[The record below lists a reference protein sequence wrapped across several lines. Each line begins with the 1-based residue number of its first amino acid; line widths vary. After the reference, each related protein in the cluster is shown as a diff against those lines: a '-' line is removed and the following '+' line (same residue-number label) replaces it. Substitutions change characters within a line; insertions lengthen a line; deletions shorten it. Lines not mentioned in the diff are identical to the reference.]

1 MIPIWQASTSIFHPL
16 ALPTLYPIISQRLLW
31 LSWMMP
37 ISSSCIRLVNHH
49 IERLEHLAL
58 IFKGTNTS
66 MKSIENIGDLAQLD
80 TLAIE
85 IWDDVVYSSNTFN
98 VIFNKVASRDQPLS
112 RLTWKGREDTLIYV
126 LFHLQHMAL
135 GYELTDSSLPHALLC
150 KPQQS
155 LTLQCSDDVSG
166 YIIDMEQEHFKNIAF
181 HRDSVIG

>member
-1 MIPIWQASTSIFHPL
+1 
-16 ALPTLYPIISQRLLW
+16 
-31 LSWMMP
+31 
-37 ISSSCIRLVNHH
+37 
-49 IERLEHLAL
+49 
-58 IFKGTNTS
+58 

-98 VIFNKVASRDQPLS
+98 
-112 RLTWKGREDTLIYV
+112 GREDTLIYV